1 MIPYLKLPRLA
12 FCPSPMLKDFGPGPY
27 RRQLCAQCA
36 GATHTH
42 TQMCQPQA
50 AGSRQKKKKKQQEQ
64 QRRKK
69 RTSLL
74 VNCLTLARKIA
85 LLASRSHALTSA
97 VMPENGKM

>member
-1 MIPYLKLPRLA
+1 
-12 FCPSPMLKDFGPGPY
+12 
-27 RRQLCAQCA
+27 
-36 GATHTH
+36 
-42 TQMCQPQA
+42 MCQPQA